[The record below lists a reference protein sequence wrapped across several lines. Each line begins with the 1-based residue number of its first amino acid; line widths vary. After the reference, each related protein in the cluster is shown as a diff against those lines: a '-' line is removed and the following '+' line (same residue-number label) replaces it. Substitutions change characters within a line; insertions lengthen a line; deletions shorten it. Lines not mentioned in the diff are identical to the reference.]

1 MPCHLGYRTLSQKG
15 DSMKKKLSLIVCL
28 FIFLIMAMGSG
39 SNSKTEL
46 DSGNSSTNSEI
57 KKEITV
63 DQQLV
68 LDEKDIKI
76 TVTGLELDGWLG
88 PQLKLLIENDSA
100 ENITVQSRLSSVNGF
115 MIYSTISE
123 DVAALK
129 KANTNISFEK
139 LYLEKA
145 NIDTIASMQ
154 FSFHI
159 FNSDTWDSILE
170 SEPIT
175 VYTSALDYIQEVDD
189 EGSILVDTKDIRI
202 IAQGID
208 KDDSIFGPS
217 LMLYIEN
224 NANLNITIQARDV
237 SVNGFMIDSIMSE
250 DISIGNKS
258 ITSLTFMNSDL
269 EENGIENIEEIELS
283 FHIYNYDSYDTYLD
297 TQTVKVEF

>member
-129 KANTNISFEK
+129 KLTQISVLK
-139 LYLEKA
+139 
-145 NIDTIASMQ
+145 N
-154 FSFHI
+154 
-159 FNSDTWDSILE
+159 
-170 SEPIT
+170 
-175 VYTSALDYIQEVDD
+175 
-189 EGSILVDTKDIRI
+189 RI
-202 IAQGID
+202 
-208 KDDSIFGPS
+208 
-217 LMLYIEN
+217 
-224 NANLNITIQARDV
+224 
-237 SVNGFMIDSIMSE
+237 
-250 DISIGNKS
+250 
-258 ITSLTFMNSDL
+258 
-269 EENGIENIEEIELS
+269 
-283 FHIYNYDSYDTYLD
+283 
-297 TQTVKVEF
+297 

>member
-1 MPCHLGYRTLSQKG
+1 M
-15 DSMKKKLSLIVCL
+15 
-28 FIFLIMAMGSG
+28 
-39 SNSKTEL
+39 
-46 DSGNSSTNSEI
+46 
-57 KKEITV
+57 
-63 DQQLV
+63 
-68 LDEKDIKI
+68 
-76 TVTGLELDGWLG
+76 
-88 PQLKLLIENDSA
+88 
-100 ENITVQSRLSSVNGF
+100 
-115 MIYSTISE
+115 
-123 DVAALK
+123 
-129 KANTNISFEK
+129 
-139 LYLEKA
+139 
-145 NIDTIASMQ
+145 
-154 FSFHI
+154 
-159 FNSDTWDSILE
+159 
-170 SEPIT
+170 
-175 VYTSALDYIQEVDD
+175 
-189 EGSILVDTKDIRI
+189 VDTKDIRI

>member
-1 MPCHLGYRTLSQKG
+1 
-15 DSMKKKLSLIVCL
+15 MKKKLSLIVCL

-63 DQQLV
+63 EQQLV

>member
-1 MPCHLGYRTLSQKG
+1 
-15 DSMKKKLSLIVCL
+15 MKKKLSLIVCL

>member
-1 MPCHLGYRTLSQKG
+1 MPCHLSYRTLSQKG

-63 DQQLV
+63 EQQLV

-139 LYLEKA
+139 SYLEKA

>member
-1 MPCHLGYRTLSQKG
+1 MPCHLSYRTLSQKG

-63 DQQLV
+63 EQQLV